1 MLTPQ
6 PKIVNLKS
14 INIWYLILK
23 SNLEISQRYA
33 KALYELSLESKS
45 LISIEKDILNFENL
59 ITKNSNLDEFIKSHV
74 ISREKKAKV
83 IEKILK
89 KLKSHSLIVKFMGTV
104 ALNGR
109 INFIRNI
116 IDQFLNK
123 LSRERGEIKAEI
135 TTALPISNELNNTL
149 IKEVKKLTKSEKIE
163 LKTNIDKSLIGG
175 LVLQV
180 GSTMIDSSIKTKLNS
195 LKMTMKGV

>member
-1 MLTPQ
+1 
-6 PKIVNLKS
+6 
-14 INIWYLILK
+14 
-23 SNLEISQRYA
+23 
-33 KALYELSLESKS
+33 
-45 LISIEKDILNFENL
+45 
-59 ITKNSNLDEFIKSHV
+59 
-74 ISREKKAKV
+74 V

-89 KLKSHSLIVKFMGTV
+89 KLKSHSLIVKFMGTI

-109 INFIRNI
+109 MNFIEDI

-123 LSRERGEIKAEI
+123 LSIERGEIKAEL
-135 TTALPISNELNNTL
+135 TTALPISNEINNTL

-163 LKTNIDKSLIGG
+163 LKTNVDKSLIGG

>member
-1 MLTPQ
+1 VLTPQ